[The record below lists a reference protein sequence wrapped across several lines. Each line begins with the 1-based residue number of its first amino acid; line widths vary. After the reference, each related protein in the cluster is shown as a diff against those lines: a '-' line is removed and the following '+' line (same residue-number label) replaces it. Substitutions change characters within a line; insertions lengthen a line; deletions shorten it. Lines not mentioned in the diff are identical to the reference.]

1 MEKIVTQLQSKY
13 NTEINKIETI
23 DKSEISIVLN
33 NGVDSAAFS
42 QELQNHLVEIIDE
55 LTILQINIVD
65 AKGNV
70 KDRFATNQ

>member
-13 NTEINKIETI
+13 NNEIDRIETI

>member
-13 NTEINKIETI
+13 NNEIDRIETI

-70 KDRFATNQ
+70 KDRFAANQ

>member
-1 MEKIVTQLQSKY
+1 MEKIITQLQSKY
-13 NTEINKIETI
+13 NNEIDRIETI

>member
-13 NTEINKIETI
+13 NNEIDRIETI

-42 QELQNHLVEIIDE
+42 QELQNHLVELIDE

-65 AKGNV
+65 AKGDV
-70 KDRFATNQ
+70 KNRFATNQ

>member
-1 MEKIVTQLQSKY
+1 MEKIITQLQSKY

-55 LTILQINIVD
+55 LMIIQINIVD